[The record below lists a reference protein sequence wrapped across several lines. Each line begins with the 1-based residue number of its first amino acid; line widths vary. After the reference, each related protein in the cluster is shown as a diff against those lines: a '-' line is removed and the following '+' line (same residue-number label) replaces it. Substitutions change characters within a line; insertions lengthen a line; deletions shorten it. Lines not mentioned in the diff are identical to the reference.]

1 LQVNIARALYYDPD
15 IIIFDDP
22 LSAGELHQFIPHLR
36 TNKCLP
42 VDAHVGKSLFQD
54 AIGSLRSRGIT
65 AILVTHAIHFLSQ
78 VDYIYTMNN
87 GTITES
93 GTYDELISRGGDF
106 ARLDMEFGGHASD
119 GEDDDQAE
127 DVIAPQKGATVD
139 DAKLKSEKARE
150 KATGSGK
157 LEGRLIV
164 KEKRST
170 GSVSWRGA
178 TTSIS

>member
-1 LQVNIARALYYDPD
+1 MTQTLSYLMTLFLQVSLQSI
-15 IIIFDDP
+15 
-22 LSAGELHQFIPHLR
+22 SCLHTDGR
-36 TNKCLP
+36 LP
-42 VDAHVGKSLFQD
+42 VDAHVGNSLFQD
-54 AIGSLRSRGIT
+54 AIGGLRNRGIT
-65 AILVTHAIHFLSQ
+65 VILVTHAIHFLSRA
-78 VDYIYTMNN
+78 DYIYTLNN

-106 ARLDMEFGGHASD
+106 ARLDLEFGGHASK
-119 GEDDDQAE
+119 GKDDDKAE
-127 DVIAPQKGATVD
+127 EVIAPQKGVTIE

-170 GSVSWRGA
+170 GSVSWEGA
-178 TTSIS
+178 VK

>member
-1 LQVNIARALYYDPD
+1 
-15 IIIFDDP
+15 
-22 LSAGELHQFIPHLR
+22 
-36 TNKCLP
+36 

-78 VDYIYTMNN
+78 VDYIYTLNN

-127 DVIAPQKGATVD
+127 EVIAPQKGATVE